1 MSDWVCP
8 NCTFENPSEFVSCA
22 SCSVP
27 RGELEVFDPF
37 DDTHYTPASD
47 DDAASIPPPSPPNQ
61 TAERAETAKRSRSNN
76 LQDNPNDCPMTSQF
90 KKSIPNTQV
99 IPGHSK
105 GEGLRNG
112 IENSSSLLALSESG
126 GNEKSAFDASLATVR
141 SSRSNNLQGYNPNDH
156 QMTPQFKENMSVIQ
170 VIPGNS
176 KGNAGKGW
184 SSSSSTAP
192 REGMR
197 NGIENNPLLVALSK
211 FGGDGK
217 SAFDASLATVRSSR
231 SNNLQGYNPNDHQMT
246 PQFKENMSVIQVIP
260 GNSKGNAGKGWSSSS
275 STAPREGMRNGIEN
289 NPLLVALS
297 KFGGDGKSAL
307 DASLAQ
313 AQIEWEEHDNED
325 PRQRDERIN
334 QLLMNEDKLA
344 KSAKK
349 PTFFTIPPPA
359 NVPSGDMASEVARLD
374 TLGRYKDITSQNWNG
389 PLKLG
394 ETIRFLSDAD
404 SPTQNAYTIRRTGYT
419 SVGLFYVCSCLTWFM
434 DQKSGGVGF
443 RGRIKSCKHIC
454 RLRGESAEFDRCR
467 PDNPMRSMVNNKTFM
482 PSLPHKV
489 TLEYLNQD
497 DKGEF
502 NDWIVSEKFDGI
514 RCYFDGFNFWT
525 KAGMPIFPPEFFMEG
540 LRTSDGTKFT
550 PLDGEL
556 FIGRG
561 DFQELVHLVLRSD
574 MPDWWKNVKY
584 IVFDCPEA
592 TGGLELRLGV
602 AREKVKEAKCKYVE
616 VVETEKV
623 SDKEH
628 LLSKLD
634 EVDKLGGEGLCF
646 ADPYARYK
654 AGRNKSSR
662 KVSERSGRALRK
674 TRAFRFVLYLDHP

>member
-61 TAERAETAKRSRSNN
+61 TAERAETASIPPPSPPNQTAERAETAKRSRSNN
-76 LQDNPNDCPMTSQF
+76 LQDNPNDRPMTSQF

-141 SSRSNNLQGYNPNDH
+141 SSRSNNLQGYNPNDR
-156 QMTPQFKENMSVIQ
+156 QMTLK
-170 VIPGNS
+170 
-176 KGNAGKGW
+176 
-184 SSSSSTAP
+184 
-192 REGMR
+192 
-197 NGIENNPLLVALSK
+197 
-211 FGGDGK
+211 
-217 SAFDASLATVRSSR
+217 
-231 SNNLQGYNPNDHQMT
+231 
-246 PQFKENMSVIQVIP
+246 FKENMSVIQVIP